1 MYGKTRLKDWTR
13 YLEETDQSALLAD
26 GFEEAFI
33 GMSLEWGPPRA
44 VYSYDKCVEVLER
57 DMDYEDAVEYME
69 FNVTGAYVGKQT
81 PVFTRE
87 ETQ

>member
-1 MYGKTRLKDWTR
+1 
-13 YLEETDQSALLAD
+13 
-26 GFEEAFI
+26 
-33 GMSLEWGPPRA
+33 MSLEWGPPRA

-69 FNVTGAYVGKQT
+69 FNVTGAYVGEQT